1 MSQHQYSVTVIA
13 HLDGVFTTT
22 DSEIRG
28 LVLETESFREMR
40 DELWRVGLLLLR
52 SNHNLSSE
60 EIDNTVIYVKVR
72 VDQEDNLEPL
82 IRPRLLY
89 EECAELA
96 LAS

>member
-1 MSQHQYSVTVIA
+1 MSQHQYNVTVIA

-28 LVLETESFREMR
+28 LILETESFREMR
-40 DELWRVGLLLLR
+40 DELCRVSSLLLR

-60 EIDNTVIYVKVR
+60 DIDNTVIDVKVR

-82 IRPRLLY
+82 ISPRVRY
-89 EECAELA
+89 EDCAELA